1 MNHHGKRLPRVG
13 SLLLTLALAVICA
26 QATPR
31 GLAAEEQR
39 SHQLGVIIALGFG
52 HVHEARPTFSM
63 VQRVLTAVDLYHR
76 KVARHILFSG
86 GYTTGHVAEAE
97 EMAIMAMAY
106 GVPAKAIWVE
116 NASNTTGDNARYSE
130 YLIDRHRVRSAAL
143 VTHSSHMERARKAFL
158 KIPRLRTIDRYH
170 ADDAQIPIHDL
181 SYDEELPKSDEFDAI
196 MLHATS
202 RVREFPFQPLG
213 VPPDHVDLARTA
225 GDLHQRG
232 YVKPVYIWHRAFA
245 AGHITRAEV
254 IGIAAVA
261 FGVPQKWL
269 VYSPSRRN
277 AAEKQSL
284 FEFAVSA
291 GWIRVL
297 VVIPRHREKEA
308 DKIIAQYAEH
318 GIIARVILAG
328 RPTAG
333 KRRGGE

>member
-1 MNHHGKRLPRVG
+1 MNPPGMRLARVG
-13 SLLLTLALAVICA
+13 GFLLTLAVAVLCA
-26 QATPR
+26 HTPHR
-31 GLAAEEQR
+31 GLAAEEQQSR
-39 SHQLGVIIALGFG
+39 RLGVIIALGFG

-76 KVARHILFSG
+76 KVASHILFSG

-97 EMAIMAMAY
+97 EMGIMAMAY

-130 YLIDRHRVRSAAL
+130 YFIDRHRVRSAAL
-143 VTHSSHMERARKAFL
+143 VTHSSHMERARKTFL
-158 KIPRLRTIDRYH
+158 KIPRLKTIDSYH
-170 ADDAQIPIHDL
+170 ADDARIPLHDL

-202 RVREFPFQPLG
+202 RMTDYPFQPLR

-269 VYSPSRRN
+269 IYSPSRRN
-277 AAEKQSL
+277 AAEKQNL

-291 GWIRVL
+291 GWTRVL
-297 VVIPRHREKEA
+297 AVIPRHRGKEA
-308 DKIIAQYAEH
+308 DKIIAQYATH
-318 GIIARVILAG
+318 GIAARVILAG